1 MMASTI
7 SANPAMALCK
17 VTFLWEPKLD
27 GSGRRGAPAF
37 ASCSHGGGL
46 LPSAHAIP
54 AAAEELSDADIVAV
68 LCEAMAGAGRL
79 PRSADVYLAGIC
91 AEHLVDRLRAAGL
104 QVIRP
109 VQWQVHR

>member
-1 MMASTI
+1 
-7 SANPAMALCK
+7 MALCK
-17 VTFLWEPKLD
+17 VTFLWEPKLN

-37 ASCSHGGGL
+37 ASCSHGAVCYHPPML
-46 LPSAHAIP
+46 FQPPH
-54 AAAEELSDADIVAV
+54 EELSDADIVAV
-68 LCEAMAGAGRL
+68 LCEAMSGAGRL